1 MLRASLEQPSRVLS
15 ALLATFLLALVVPA
29 LFNGRGRI
37 GADGA
42 PSKQVSRQ
50 VWPAVHCMGHFAMTA
65 YCLTIDVDTTHERF
79 LEHDCHWKT
88 AGDRMKVPYWQ
99 LTWDSEATSYKTGDS
114 KMGQYCTSGDW
125 TAFRVGP
132 FTTTGGFSW
141 GTMGAVFDSSYFPYS
156 GMTVQGDQLM
166 QPEIRKPAGPQGIHA
181 FTHQSMGNMADDNTV
196 IGYPP
201 IHQHHFHF
209 EGGLGIGSPGYLN
222 NHGDNQCHEQEGG
235 VRCLMHVAPK
245 GTAYVLGDTVNL
257 LTEFNDVRFNG
268 TAPLTSWV
276 FVSFKCVHPS
286 TVRQLTQYVL
296 TVFDDD
302 LAASRYTYELQTN
315 DNSVGWSYEELPFD
329 LNEVTEV
336 YLHSHPPVIED
347 FWVFQGTPE
356 MVFSNLTAAGPQ
368 FHLVYGES
376 VLADTNENIKR
387 RMLEPNPAV
396 LACSY
401 KTAGR
406 VEHICDA
413 SVCQDF
419 TRKARCGMNPGIS
432 KGIVL
437 VAMHKRIDSGPY
449 RVHNIFR
456 AFYKLPAG
464 KYVTNKNVNDVDE
477 FAYIQSHHM
486 SRDVLGV
493 EGYYRIWGYE
503 GV

>member
-1 MLRASLEQPSRVLS
+1 MLRVTQPFVLP
-15 ALLATFLLALVVPA
+15 ALLAIFLLTLVAPA
-29 LFNGRGRI
+29 LFDRHLGYV
-37 GADGA
+37 GAEGSSGKKDL
-42 PSKQVSRQ
+42 R
-50 VWPAVHCMGHFAMTA
+50 VWPAVHCMGHFAVPA
-65 YCLTIDVDTTHERF
+65 LCLTIDVDPEHERF
-79 LEHDCHWKT
+79 LEQECVWKT
-88 AGDRMKVPYWQ
+88 AGDRMKVPYVQ
-99 LTWDSEATSYKTGDS
+99 LTWDSEATSYKTGDT
-114 KMGQYCTSGDW
+114 KRGEYCTFGDW

-132 FTTTGGFSW
+132 FTTTGGYSW
-141 GTMGAVFDSSYFPYS
+141 GTMGAVFDSKYFPYS
-156 GMTVQGDQLM
+156 DMSVQGDQLL
-166 QPEIRKPAGPQGIHA
+166 QPDVRKPDGPQRIHA
-181 FTHQSMGNMADDNTV
+181 FSRQSMGNLDDNNKV

-235 VRCLMHVAPK
+235 VNCLMHKAPK
-245 GTAYVLGDTVNL
+245 GTAYILGDTVNL

-268 TAPLTSWV
+268 TAPLRSWV
-276 FVSFKCVHPS
+276 FVSFKCVDPS

-302 LAASRYTYELQTN
+302 LAASRYTYELQT
-315 DNSVGWSYEELPFD
+315 DVASVGWTYEELPFD
-329 LNEVTEV
+329 LNEITEV

-347 FWVFQGTPE
+347 FWVFQGTPG

-368 FHLVYGES
+368 YHLVYGDS
-376 VLADTNENIKR
+376 VIADTNENIR
-387 RMLEPNPAV
+387 NRMLEPDPAV

-406 VEHICDA
+406 VEHICT
-413 SVCQDF
+413 SEVCEDF
-419 TRKARCGMNPGIS
+419 TRKARCGLNPSIS

-437 VAMHKRIDSGPY
+437 VAMHKKADLGPY

-456 AFYKLPAG
+456 AFYKLPEG
-464 KYVTNKNVNDVDE
+464 KYVTNKNVNTIEE

-493 EGYYRIWGYE
+493 AGYYRIWGYE